1 MEPSDQPDIGDA
13 RDRVAVHLVWDGVLL
28 AAAIGAVILVYTRSS
43 ETLSGDSL
51 RAQLVAAGASMLLA
65 TGFAV
70 SLRAAVPNLAVG
82 GTAAAAGVLVGW
94 LVNHEHMT
102 VGSATGVTAAAGA
115 GVGLLLAIA
124 VVALRAPAW
133 AVSLAAVA
141 LLGSAILSLTG
152 GAPVILTSGPNLLR
166 WPYPVFLGAAALS
179 VAGGAVALA
188 PRARAALGAFRP
200 TGDPAR
206 RRPRGGSAVAVVALV
221 VSSVLA
227 TGAGLVTVFRLH
239 EALPVDTSL
248 TSLTLPAV
256 GAALLGGVS
265 VHGRRGGVFGTA
277 LAVVVIQSLLLWFG
291 LGNAEQWVPLAVVGA
306 AILVGLIVSRVVE
319 TLGSPRE
326 PEPALADVDGPPP
339 WAPPAAEP
347 GYDTGYQPRYD
358 TGYQPVDTDRY

>member
-1 MEPSDQPDIGDA
+1 MSMEPSDQPDIGDA

-70 SLRAAVPNLAVG
+70 SLRAAVPNL
-82 GTAAAAGVLVGW
+82 
-94 LVNHEHMT
+94 
-102 VGSATGVTAAAGA
+102 
-115 GVGLLLAIA
+115 A

-319 TLGSPRE
+319 TPGSPRE

-339 WAPPAAEP
+339 GAPPAAEA